1 MSESAKTW
9 QNCSTNYLSAPPMA
23 STISLHSFIGGGNGF
38 GSRPRIKAKS
48 TWKRRPSSVRRRLS
62 RCLERREREKNV
74 IIVKFAFL
82 YVVSLSMFN
91 MGNFIYQEKE
101 DVKTLLQN
109 VLIMN
114 KLPLKY
120 DEHCDTWILIGQYC
134 ELIYVQ
140 IYIFSCFDNLHKRN
154 KWSKHINKFRVL
166 ILASWS

>member
-1 MSESAKTW
+1 M
-9 QNCSTNYLSAPPMA
+9 
-23 STISLHSFIGGGNGF
+23 
-38 GSRPRIKAKS
+38 PRE
-48 TWKRRPSSVRRRLS
+48 KRKG
-62 RCLERREREKNV
+62 KNV

-120 DEHCDTWILIGQYC
+120 DEHCDT
-134 ELIYVQ
+134 
-140 IYIFSCFDNLHKRN
+140 
-154 KWSKHINKFRVL
+154 
-166 ILASWS
+166 